1 MKYIKRTLET
11 TIQKASGQFPVI
23 LVTGARQVGKTTLL
37 KKLANKD
44 REYIT
49 LDDPILRSL
58 AEDDPAIFLQRFSGP
73 VIIDEIQYA
82 PDLLPHIKM
91 MVDKDRLTG
100 QFWLTGSQQFHLMK
114 GVSES
119 LAGRVA
125 IINLCGLSQR
135 ELQGDSGASQFIP
148 TDDRLKLRDKSPSL
162 LLPELYQKIW
172 LGGYPALYQENAPD
186 RDLFY
191 SSYVQTYLQ
200 RDVRDL
206 ANVGDIGAF
215 TRFLRASAAR
225 TGQMLNMQDLCRDAD
240 INQAT
245 GKRWLSILEASG
257 LVFLLEPFHSNIN
270 KRLIKTRKLY
280 FIDTGLASWLT
291 GWSSAETLEKGAM
304 TGAFLE
310 TWVIS
315 EILKSILHNSSS
327 SIGNLF
333 YYRDKDGKEIDLLIQ
348 SNGTLY
354 PVEIKKSASP
364 NKEAVRHFKT
374 LNNLK
379 LPIGP
384 GCIVSL
390 APQRIPITG
399 NVQNV
404 PVGML

>member
-1 MKYIKRTLET
+1 MKYIKRTLEAS
-11 TIQKASGQFPVI
+11 IQKASGQFPVI

-37 KKLANKD
+37 KKLANED

-82 PDLLPHIKM
+82 PGLLPHIKM
-91 MVDKDRLTG
+91 MVDKDWLTG

-135 ELQGDSGASQFIP
+135 ELLGDSGASQFIP

-206 ANVGDIGAF
+206 ANVGEIGAF

-280 FIDTGLASWLT
+280 FIDTGLTSWLT

-315 EILKSILHNSSS
+315 EILKSILHNGSS

-364 NKEAVRHFKT
+364 KKEAVRHFKT

-390 APQRIPITG
+390 APQRIPITE

>member
-1 MKYIKRTLET
+1 MEYIHRTAET
-11 TIQKASGQFPVI
+11 TIQKASRQFPVL

-37 KKLANKD
+37 KMMADND
-44 REYIT
+44 RAYAS
-49 LDDPILRSL
+49 LDDPLLRSL
-58 AEDDPAIFLQRFSGP
+58 ANEDPAMFLQRFSGQ

-82 PDLLPHIKM
+82 PSLLPHIKM
-91 MVDKDRLTG
+91 IADQNRRQG

-125 IINLCGLSQR
+125 IINLFGLSHR
-135 ELQGDSGASQFIP
+135 EILGDYATTPFIP
-148 TDDRLKLRDKSPSL
+148 TSECLDQRNTSPSL
-162 LLPELYQKIW
+162 LLPDLYKKIW
-172 LGGYPALYQENAPD
+172 IGSYPALYQEDQPD

-206 ANVGDIGAF
+206 ANVGDISTF

-225 TGQMLNMQDLCRDAD
+225 TGQLLNIQDLCRDANV
-240 INQAT
+240 NQAT
-245 GKRWLSILEASG
+245 GKRWLSILETSG
-257 LVFLLEPFHSNIN
+257 LVFLLEPFHSNLN
-270 KRLIKTRKLY
+270 KRLIKTPKLY

-291 GWSSAETLEKGAM
+291 GWSSPETLEKGAM
-304 TGAFLE
+304 SGVFLE

-315 EILKSILHNSSS
+315 EILKSALNSSS
-327 SIGNLF
+327 LF

-348 SNGTLY
+348 SDEIIH

-364 NKEAVRHFKT
+364 SKDMVRHFKV
-374 LNNLK
+374 LDNLK
-379 LPIGP
+379 LPVGQ
-384 GCIVSL
+384 GCIISL
-390 APQRIPITG
+390 APQRIPITDS
-399 NVQNV
+399 VQNV

>member
-1 MKYIKRTLET
+1 MKYIHRTAET
-11 TIQKASGQFPVI
+11 TIQKASRQFPVL

-37 KKLANKD
+37 KMMADND
-44 REYIT
+44 RAYAS
-49 LDDPILRSL
+49 LDDPLLRSL
-58 AEDDPAIFLQRFSGP
+58 ANEDPAMFLQRFSGQ

-82 PDLLPHIKM
+82 PSLLPHIKM
-91 MVDKDRLTG
+91 IADQNRRQG

-125 IINLCGLSQR
+125 IINLFGLSHR
-135 ELQGDSGASQFIP
+135 EILGDYATTPFIP
-148 TDDRLKLRDKSPSL
+148 TSECLDQRNTSPSL
-162 LLPELYQKIW
+162 LLPDLYKKIW
-172 LGGYPALYQENAPD
+172 IGSYPALYQEDQPD

-206 ANVGDIGAF
+206 ANVGDISTF

-225 TGQMLNMQDLCRDAD
+225 TGQMLNIQDLCRDANV
-240 INQAT
+240 NQAT
-245 GKRWLSILEASG
+245 GKRWLSILETSG
-257 LVFLLEPFHSNIN
+257 LVFLLEPFHSNLN
-270 KRLIKTRKLY
+270 KRLIKTPKLY

-291 GWSSAETLEKGAM
+291 GWSSPETLEKGAM
-304 TGAFLE
+304 SGVFLE

-315 EILKSILHNSSS
+315 EILKSALNSSS
-327 SIGNLF
+327 LF

-348 SNGTLY
+348 SDEIIY
-354 PVEIKKSASP
+354 PIEIKKSASP
-364 NKEAVRHFKT
+364 SKDIVRHFKV

-379 LPIGP
+379 IPVGQ
-384 GCIVSL
+384 GCIISL
-390 APQRIPITG
+390 APQRIPITDS
-399 NVQNV
+399 VQNV

>member
-1 MKYIKRTLET
+1 MKYIHRTAET
-11 TIQKASGQFPVI
+11 TIQKASRQFPVL

-37 KKLANKD
+37 KMMADND
-44 REYIT
+44 RAYAS
-49 LDDPILRSL
+49 LDDPLLRSL
-58 AEDDPAIFLQRFSGP
+58 ANEDPAMFLQRFSGQ

-82 PDLLPHIKM
+82 PSLLPHIKM
-91 MVDKDRLTG
+91 IADQNRRQG

-125 IINLCGLSQR
+125 IINLFGLSHR
-135 ELQGDSGASQFIP
+135 EILGDYATTPFIP
-148 TDDRLKLRDKSPSL
+148 TSECLDQRNTSPSL
-162 LLPELYQKIW
+162 LLPDLYKKIW
-172 LGGYPALYQENAPD
+172 IGSYPALYQEDQPD

-206 ANVGDIGAF
+206 ANVGDISTF

-225 TGQMLNMQDLCRDAD
+225 TGQLLNIQDLCRDANV
-240 INQAT
+240 NQAT
-245 GKRWLSILEASG
+245 GKRWLSILETSG
-257 LVFLLEPFHSNIN
+257 LVFLLEPFHSNLN
-270 KRLIKTRKLY
+270 KRLIKTPKLY

-291 GWSSAETLEKGAM
+291 GWSSPETLEKGAM
-304 TGAFLE
+304 SGVFLE

-315 EILKSILHNSSS
+315 EILKSALNSSS
-327 SIGNLF
+327 LF

-348 SNGTLY
+348 SDEIIY
-354 PVEIKKSASP
+354 PIEIKKSASP
-364 NKEAVRHFKT
+364 SKDIVRHFKV

-379 LPIGP
+379 IPVGQ
-384 GCIVSL
+384 GCIISL
-390 APQRIPITG
+390 APQRIPITDS
-399 NVQNV
+399 VQNV